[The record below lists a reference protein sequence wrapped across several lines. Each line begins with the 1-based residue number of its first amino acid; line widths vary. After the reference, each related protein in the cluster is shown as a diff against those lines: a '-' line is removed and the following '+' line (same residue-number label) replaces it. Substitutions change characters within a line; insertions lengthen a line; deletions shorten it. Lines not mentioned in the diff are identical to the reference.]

1 MTRDDLFNTNASI
14 VRDLAQGIA
23 EFCPKAAVLIISN
36 PVNSTVPIAAEVFK
50 KAGTFD
56 PKKCV
61 NPFVACWQAAMIGRA
76 DQLPACALH
85 PSFARLFGVTTLD
98 VVRSSTFVAQVTNT
112 TDKVADC
119 AASSA
124 SDP

>member
-23 EFCPKAAVLIISN
+23 DYCPKAAVLIISN

-61 NPFVACWQAAMIGRA
+61 AARA
-76 DQLPACALH
+76 PLVPSESGDGLITPSNLDATLP
-85 PSFARLFGVTTLD
+85 
-98 VVRSSTFVAQVTNT
+98 
-112 TDKVADC
+112 
-119 AASSA
+119 
-124 SDP
+124 